1 MYLRFFGLNEK
12 PFAIT
17 PDPRYLYLSERH
29 AEALAHLL
37 YGVNEAGGFI
47 QLTGEVGTGKTTV
60 VRTLLSRVP
69 HHADVAVILN
79 PRVTPVEFLLTICEE
94 LGLGIAD
101 ADRESIKHVV
111 DALNRRLLSAHAEG
125 RRIIV
130 IVDEAQN
137 LSAEVLEQ
145 VRLLTNLETPTQK
158 LLQIILIGQ
167 PELRE
172 LLDRTELRQLAQRIT
187 GRYHLEPLSRE
198 ETLGY
203 IRHRLRVAGA
213 AEDIFTPA
221 ALAEVH
227 RVAAGVPRVI
237 NVTCDR
243 ALLGAY
249 TRETRKVTP
258 SLVRLAAG
266 EVYGRRFVPPWVGW
280 LAGAS
285 GLVGIAGAALV
296 GWQLWQKQISPLHAS
311 RDRAAHVVVP
321 DSSATDAPLA
331 AIAQPTGSPPSATP
345 AASPAA
351 RPSTRLS
358 SGSPA
363 VPVATSINAL
373 LAANSVNTTDAEA
386 FRRLLSLWGTAM
398 ADDKDPCGQAAKAG
412 LSCLE
417 QRGSW
422 AQVKALNRPAILT
435 LTDDRGQRHRVVL
448 SALDDKF
455 ATLNLGEH
463 NERVPL
469 DELSRDW
476 FGDFTVV
483 WKPKM
488 STTRN
493 SSLPCR
499 TSSASIASMSTASPD
514 YKRRSYST
522 PPWLSQ
528 VRPYCCPTRRAAAEV
543 LMSFILDALKKSEI
557 ERQRQSVPGLI
568 DTRPSLRRRRMPL
581 WVAALCTLL
590 AVNLMALTYVVLRK
604 SAAPIVLTSRP
615 ADAPQARVAA
625 PEARPFSPLDGAPQY
640 APEIPVTPP
649 PDATPVAPPADGT
662 LIEARPAHTAPAA
675 DSGAD
680 ALPHPDPQ
688 LTDAEANAETDEVLP
703 TISEISLSGTQALPE
718 LHLDVHV
725 YATKPADRFVYINNR
740 KYHEGAK
747 LEEGPTVERI
757 RRDGVVLNDQ
767 GIRFLLPR
775 QP

>member
-37 YGVNEAGGFI
+37 YGINEAGGFI

-94 LGLGIAD
+94 LGLGIPD
-101 ADRESIKHVV
+101 ADRDSVKQMV

-137 LSAEVLEQ
+137 LSADVLEQ
-145 VRLLTNLETPTQK
+145 VRLLTNLETPTHK

-203 IRHRLRVAGA
+203 VRHRLRVAGA
-213 AEDIFTPA
+213 VEDIFTPS

-227 RVAAGVPRVI
+227 RLSGGIPRVI

-249 TRETRKVTP
+249 TQETRKV
-258 SLVRLAAG
+258 SSGLVRLAAG
-266 EVYGRRFVPPWVGW
+266 EVYGRRFVPVWLGWV
-280 LAGAS
+280 AGAL
-285 GLVGIAGAALV
+285 GLVGAAGTAYV
-296 GWQLWQKQISPLHAS
+296 GWELWQRQMSPARAS
-311 RDRAAHVVVP
+311 RDNAAHAMAAAG
-321 DSSATDAPLA
+321 SAPGVPLA
-331 AIAQPTGSPPSATP
+331 AAAPPSAASP
-345 AASPAA
+345 SAASPSASSPAA
-351 RPSTRLS
+351 TQRPGAGPAGGAS
-358 SGSPA
+358 A

-373 LAANSVNTTDAEA
+373 LAANSANTTDAAA

-435 LTDDRGQRHRVVL
+435 LTDDHGQKHRVVL
-448 SALDDKF
+448 SALDDRF

-463 NERVPL
+463 NERVPV

-476 FGDFTVV
+476 FGEFTVV
-483 WKPKM
+483 WKPK
-488 STTRN
+488 TARARPL
-493 SSLPCR
+493 SLGMQGDEVR
-499 TSSASIASMSTASPD
+499 WL
-514 YKRRSYST
+514 RRSLNALRGDASDPESGDVYDQELAT
-522 PPWLSQ
+522 AVQNFQREHRLSVDGIAGIQ
-528 VRPYCCPTRRAAAEV
+528 T
-543 LMSFILDALKKSEI
+543 
-557 ERQRQSVPGLI
+557 Q
-568 DTRPSLRRRRMPL
+568 
-581 WVAALCTLL
+581 
-590 AVNLMALTYVVLRK
+590 VVLDT
-604 SAAPIVLTSRP
+604 ALAEPG
-615 ADAPQARVAA
+615 
-625 PEARPFSPLDGAPQY
+625 SPL
-640 APEIPVTPP
+640 
-649 PDATPVAPPADGT
+649 
-662 LIEARPAHTAPAA
+662 
-675 DSGAD
+675 
-680 ALPHPDPQ
+680 
-688 LTDAEANAETDEVLP
+688 
-703 TISEISLSGTQALPE
+703 
-718 LHLDVHV
+718 
-725 YATKPADRFVYINNR
+725 
-740 KYHEGAK
+740 
-747 LEEGPTVERI
+747 
-757 RRDGVVLNDQ
+757 
-767 GIRFLLPR
+767 LLPNAPR
-775 QP
+775 GS